1 MAVANYMGIDKER
14 YDQGNKFY
22 SQDPYLQGTGLD
34 KPAITF
40 NPSNYD
46 TGITSQYGNNSMYGT
61 PNQGGDSMGATMP
74 IGNFNQKDNLF
85 EVGPMS
91 GAAPGSFR
99 AAQDIGIDQTPV
111 GRFDGLKNIAGK
123 VGNYGLKAMSSQM
136 GSQGGAMLGGL
147 FRGGILPILL
157 GAGAGGK
164 FGFDMSGRGPTD
176 AERVTANFYGNQGN
190 SPMQYLDEEGNLV
203 DSMMQGY
210 NISSAF
216 GKGIGSALQ
225 GRIDR
230 INKTISNPNYR
241 GQLKVR
247 RDGKKSLLD
256 KLLAEQKAL
265 ETATQTQANNMQ
277 DSNRAMGTGGYQAG
291 YSDDFMEGPD
301 PNASNQ
307 DLTSTMGSS

>member
-85 EVGPMS
+85 FERPDYEYD
-91 GAAPGSFR
+91 AAFPN
-99 AAQDIGIDQTPV
+99 A
-111 GRFDGLKNIAGK
+111 GRFNNLAGK
-123 VGNYGLKAMSSQM
+123 ARDYAMKGFASQM
-136 GSQGGAMLGGL
+136 LSQGGGQAGFGIMGLPGAVLGMLGGAK
-147 FRGGILPILL
+147 L
-157 GAGAGGK
+157 GFGA
-164 FGFDMSGRGPTD
+164 RGPTD
-176 AERVTANFYGNQGN
+176 AERVTGNFYGNQGN
-190 SPMQYLDEEGNLV
+190 SPMQYLDADGNLV

-216 GKGIGSALQ
+216 GKGIPAAIDKRIAKIRNRKAAQTEASLKMIADLEKEAAALAASQ
-225 GRIDR
+225 
-230 INKTISNPNYR
+230 
-241 GQLKVR
+241 Q
-247 RDGKKSLLD
+247 
-256 KLLAEQKAL
+256 Q
-265 ETATQTQANNMQ
+265 QANNMQ
-277 DSNRAMGTGGYQAG
+277 DSNRAMGTGGYQST
-291 YSDDFMEGPD
+291 YSQDTDFMEGD
-301 PNASNQ
+301 PNAGGKA
-307 DLTSTMGSS
+307 TSATSGST

>member
-1 MAVANYMGIDKER
+1 MKGFA
-14 YDQGNKFY
+14 
-22 SQDPYLQGTGLD
+22 
-34 KPAITF
+34 
-40 NPSNYD
+40 
-46 TGITSQYGNNSMYGT
+46 
-61 PNQGGDSMGATMP
+61 
-74 IGNFNQKDNLF
+74 
-85 EVGPMS
+85 
-91 GAAPGSFR
+91 
-99 AAQDIGIDQTPV
+99 
-111 GRFDGLKNIAGK
+111 
-123 VGNYGLKAMSSQM
+123 SQM
-136 GSQGGAMLGGL
+136 LSQGGGQAGFGIMGLPGAVLGMLGGAK
-147 FRGGILPILL
+147 L
-157 GAGAGGK
+157 GFGA
-164 FGFDMSGRGPTD
+164 RGPTD
-176 AERVTANFYGNQGN
+176 AERVTGNFYGNQGN

>member
-1 MAVANYMGIDKER
+1 MAINYTGVDLDR
-14 YDQGNKFY
+14 YNAGNKFY
-22 SQDPYLQGTGLD
+22 SQDRYLQGTGLD

-61 PNQGGDSMGATMP
+61 PTNTGGSGGG
-74 IGNFNQKDNLF
+74 INFGNFNQKDNLF

-99 AAQDIGIDQTPV
+99 ASQDIGINQTPV

-123 VGNYGLKAMSSQM
+123 AGNYGLRTMASQM
-136 GSQGGAMLGGL
+136 GAQGGAMLGGMIPG
-147 FRGGILPILL
+147 GGILSMIL

-203 DSMMQGY
+203 DSIMQGY
-210 NISSAF
+210 NISSA
-216 GKGIGSALQ
+216 
-225 GRIDR
+225 
-230 INKTISNPNYR
+230 R
-241 GQLKVR
+241 GQGIPAAIDKRLATIKDTVKRNGLSADLKKVQ
-247 RDGKKSLLD
+247 D
-256 KLLAEQKAL
+256 KLLAEKAAL
-265 ETATQTQANNMQ
+265 EASQQQQANNMQ
-277 DSNRAMGTGGYQAG
+277 DRNRAMETGGYQAG

>member
-1 MAVANYMGIDKER
+1 MATNYTGVDLDR
-14 YDQGNKFY
+14 YNAGNKFY
-22 SQDPYLQGTGLD
+22 SQDRYLQGTGLD

-61 PNQGGDSMGATMP
+61 PTNTGGSGGG
-74 IGNFNQKDNLF
+74 INFGNFNQKDNLF

-99 AAQDIGIDQTPV
+99 ASQDIGINQTPV

-123 VGNYGLKAMSSQM
+123 AGNYGLRTMASQM
-136 GSQGGAMLGGL
+136 GAQGGAMLGGMIPG
-147 FRGGILPILL
+147 GGILSMIL

-203 DSMMQGY
+203 DSIMQGY
-210 NISSAF
+210 NISSA
-216 GKGIGSALQ
+216 
-225 GRIDR
+225 
-230 INKTISNPNYR
+230 R
-241 GQLKVR
+241 GQGIPAAIDKRLATIKDTVR
-247 RDGKKSLLD
+247 RKGLSADLKKVQD
-256 KLLAEQKAL
+256 KLLAEKAAL
-265 ETATQTQANNMQ
+265 EASQQQQANNMQ
-277 DSNRAMGTGGYQAG
+277 DRNRAMETGGYQAG